1 MSLGLENYH
10 ANKLGDI
17 HTLAIDISS
26 CSGFGKFRKDAYGIK
41 QYNIYDIINDIEVI
55 INRSS
60 GFDINFFNLLKAK

>member
-26 CSGFGKFRKDAYGIK
+26 CSGFSEFCKDAYSIK
-41 QYNIYDIINDIEVI
+41 QYNIYEIINDIEVI

-60 GFDINFFNLLKAK
+60 CFDINFFDLLKAK

>member
-17 HTLAIDISS
+17 YTLAIDISS
-26 CSGFGKFRKDAYGIK
+26 CSGFSEFCKDAYGIK
-41 QYNIYDIINDIEVI
+41 QCNIYEIINDIEVI